1 MKSTDER
8 KFFNRVSLL
17 VDCLDCDCT
26 WSQLGTVCV
35 WRVIHCTKKGKEA
48 IFPRQWIERKRE
60 EGALFSGRG
69 TYTLQLDEGPFS
81 VLLFFLFPITSSEH
95 IRTLNRFLSVS
106 SYTKNYAHSSAEP
119 NCCCCWCQSSKPAW
133 IQFGKQQSAMKIGKN
148 KAVNRSITARLRSTS
163 FYWMVNLISVMT
175 QRTREKRAL
184 TSLTT
189 ILFLQHPFN
198 EA

>member
-1 MKSTDER
+1 MKDLFRFS
-8 KFFNRVSLL
+8 FFFSLSL
-17 VDCLDCDCT
+17 
-26 WSQLGTVCV
+26 S
-35 WRVIHCTKKGKEA
+35 
-48 IFPRQWIERKRE
+48 
-60 EGALFSGRG
+60 
-69 TYTLQLDEGPFS
+69 
-81 VLLFFLFPITSSEH
+81 LFPITSSEH

-119 NCCCCWCQSSKPAW
+119 NCCCCCRCQSSKPAW

-163 FYWMVNLISVMT
+163 FYWMGNLISVMT

-198 EA
+198 EAYQKHKHICFCFGYRAMLKEAHQNCLSLSLNLTQKSCT